1 MGEFSGKTALITGGS
16 RGIGF
21 AVASRLARNGCTV
34 HLLGRNPE
42 RLERSVSG
50 IRDET
55 GASVEGIVADLG
67 DEKGLNDAL
76 REISRKDRSYHFL
89 VNNAGIARDGLVLRM
104 RPEQWDEV
112 LRVNLTAA
120 FRITRAVLPAMVK
133 ARCGKVVN
141 ITSVVALMGNP
152 GQANYVASK
161 AGMIGFT
168 KSLAREIGSRGITV
182 NAVAPGLI
190 ETDMTADLK
199 DAARSS
205 MTERIPLGRVGLPA
219 DVAAGVCFLLSR
231 SADYITGEVLNI
243 SGGLYM

>member
-34 HLLGRNPE
+34 HLMGRNPE
-42 RLERSVSG
+42 RLERSVAG

-55 GASVEGIVADLG
+55 GATVEGIVADLG
-67 DEKGLNDAL
+67 DEKSLADAL
-76 REISRKDRSYHFL
+76 REISRKDRSYQFL

-112 LRVNLTAA
+112 MRVNLTAA

-190 ETDMTADLK
+190 ETDMIANLQEG
-199 DAARSS
+199 ARRS

-219 DVAAGVCFLLSR
+219 EVAAGVCFLLSG

>member
-34 HLLGRNPE
+34 HLMGRNPE
-42 RLERSVSG
+42 RLERSVAG

-55 GASVEGIVADLG
+55 GATVEGIVADLG
-67 DEKGLNDAL
+67 DEKSLADAL
-76 REISRKDRSYHFL
+76 REISRKDRSYQFL

-104 RPEQWDEV
+104 RLEQWDEV
-112 LRVNLTAA
+112 MRVNLTAA

-190 ETDMTADLK
+190 ETDMTANLQEG
-199 DAARSS
+199 ARRS

-219 DVAAGVCFLLSR
+219 EVAAGVCFLLSG

>member
-34 HLLGRNPE
+34 HLMGRNPE
-42 RLERSVSG
+42 RLERSVAG

-55 GASVEGIVADLG
+55 GATVEGIVADLG
-67 DEKGLNDAL
+67 DEKSLADAL
-76 REISRKDRSYHFL
+76 REISRKDRSYQFL

-104 RPEQWDEV
+104 SLEQWDEV
-112 LRVNLTAA
+112 MRVNLTAA

-190 ETDMTADLK
+190 ETDMTANLQEG
-199 DAARSS
+199 ARRS

-219 DVAAGVCFLLSR
+219 EVAAGVCFLLSG

>member
-34 HLLGRNPE
+34 HLMGRNPE
-42 RLERSVSG
+42 RLERSVAG

-55 GASVEGIVADLG
+55 GATVEGIVADLG
-67 DEKGLNDAL
+67 DEKSLADAL
-76 REISRKDRSYHFL
+76 REISRKDRSYQFL

-104 RPEQWDEV
+104 RLEQWDEV
-112 LRVNLTAA
+112 MRVNLTAA

-190 ETDMTADLK
+190 ETDMTANLQEG
-199 DAARSS
+199 ARRS
-205 MTERIPLGRVGLPA
+205 MMERIPLGRVGLPA
-219 DVAAGVCFLLSR
+219 EVAAGVCFLLSG